1 MTISIALSASTRRLW
16 TIFVFLIADQTRAAP
31 CCWQSGHRGGG
42 RSDFCTGIDSPQK
55 PPGSGVAPDLR
66 HPSLWR
72 EAPQRRAAGNA
83 ARCPRRS
90 SRHYAGSRPPNGDRL
105 DRRTRLSAV
114 LLSRSA
120 ALRRC
125 RSFPAVT
132 LGWWDSP
139 WQRACQGRS
148 TAAARNPDRLE
159 HNFST
164 LHLLDRRPLPVAGV
178 DPPRDGADSRLT
190 RQTLLFF
197 SLLTD

>member
-1 MTISIALSASTRRLW
+1 MLHRSRIRRLRPRPRRSC
-16 TIFVFLIADQTRAAP
+16 RA
-31 CCWQSGHRGGG
+31 GG
-42 RSDFCTGIDSPQK
+42 RFGGFCTERRSAQK
-55 PPGSGVAPDLR
+55 PTGSGVAPDLR

-72 EAPQRRAAGNA
+72 EAPQRRAAGGA
-83 ARCPRRS
+83 AWSSNRS
-90 SRHYAGSRPPNGDRL
+90 CRHCAVSRPPNGDRL

-148 TAAARNPDRLE
+148 TAAARNPHRLE

-178 DPPRDGADSRLT
+178 DPPRDGADSRLK
-190 RQTLLFF
+190 RQTLLFI